1 MARDRGRRE
10 RAVDHRLQVVDPGH
24 RQGLRG
30 LGPRVDPGDGLVLG
44 CLVELGHVVP
54 LLVRQRMSVA
64 SELEIQTQHEDP
76 GARMP
81 LTDYDSATCSIA
93 KTAQILGDRWS
104 VLVVRNLFNGVRRFD
119 ALQQHLGIARDVLTK
134 RLALLVDEG
143 IVERRAY
150 QPEGERAPARVR
162 PHAGGARPAH
172 RHGRADG
179 LGRRAP
185 PGRGRSADV
194 AASPRLRRR
203 DPCPP
208 HLRCGSRD
216 RAVDPRRARPP
227 APARSCA
234 LDRSSRMLRRSV

>member
-1 MARDRGRRE
+1 
-10 RAVDHRLQVVDPGH
+10 
-24 RQGLRG
+24 
-30 LGPRVDPGDGLVLG
+30 
-44 CLVELGHVVP
+44 
-54 LLVRQRMSVA
+54 
-64 SELEIQTQHEDP
+64 
-76 GARMP
+76 MP

-150 QPEGERAPARVR
+150 QPEGERRQARVR
-162 PHAGGARPAH
+162 PHAGRARPAH

-185 PGRGRSADV
+185 PGRDGPPMSLRHRDCGAEIHAHLTC
-194 AASPRLRRR
+194 AAG
-203 DPCPP
+203 
-208 HLRCGSRD
+208 HEIETTT
-216 RAVDPRRARPP
+216 RAELVPLAG
-227 APARSCA
+227 AKLATA
-234 LDRSSRMLRRSV
+234 G